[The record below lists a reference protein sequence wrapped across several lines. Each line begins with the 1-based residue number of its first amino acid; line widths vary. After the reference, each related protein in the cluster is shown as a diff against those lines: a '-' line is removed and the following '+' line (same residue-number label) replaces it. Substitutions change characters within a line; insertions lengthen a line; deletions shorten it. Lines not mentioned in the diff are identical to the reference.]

1 MTTGGEGS
9 MLTTTTLA
17 FLLLAALLAL
27 GGCGVADDRA
37 SPSRTVLLTGFEP
50 FGGRDVN
57 ESWEAVKV
65 LEGTTLRGRRVEVAR
80 LPVVYDEMAAPL
92 AAAIAKARPEVVIS
106 FGVGTEVV
114 RVETLARNGYNEIR
128 PLDNLGK
135 PPPRAQV
142 EVTGPATIP
151 TGLPAEA
158 LLAALAAADV
168 PARASDD
175 AGGYLCNEC
184 FYRLMRTRGPGA
196 DGIRARGFVHVPPA
210 GAANPRGG
218 EFDLPTIR
226 RGVKAVVEATLDHLD
241 AAAGG
246 GGGSAR

>member
-9 MLTTTTLA
+9 MLTTTFA
-17 FLLLAALLAL
+17 VLLLAALLLL
-27 GGCGVADDRA
+27 GGCGVAGDRA

-65 LEGTTLRGRRVEVAR
+65 LKGTTLRGRRVEVAR

-151 TGLPAEA
+151 TGLPTEA

-175 AGGYLCNEC
+175 AGGSLCTAC
-184 FYRLMRTRGPGA
+184 FYRLLRTRGPGD
-196 DGIRARGFVHVPPA
+196 DGIRARGFVHVPPG

-218 EFDLPTIR
+218 ELDLPTIR

-246 GGGSAR
+246 GGGAAR

>member
-9 MLTTTTLA
+9 MLTTTLVV
-17 FLLLAALLAL
+17 FLLGATLAL

-50 FGGRDVN
+50 FGGRSVN

-65 LEGTTLRGRRVEVAR
+65 LEGATLRGRRVEVAR

-92 AAAIAKARPEVVIS
+92 AAAIARTRPEVVIS

-114 RVETLARNGYNEIR
+114 RVETLARNGYNAAR

-142 EVTGPATIP
+142 EVTGPETVA
-151 TGLPAEA
+151 TGLPSER

-168 PARASDD
+168 NS
-175 AGGYLCNEC
+175 
-184 FYRLMRTRGPGA
+184 
-196 DGIRARGFVHVPPA
+196 
-210 GAANPRGG
+210 
-218 EFDLPTIR
+218 
-226 RGVKAVVEATLDHLD
+226 
-241 AAAGG
+241 
-246 GGGSAR
+246 

>member
-1 MTTGGEGS
+1 
-9 MLTTTTLA
+9 MLTTTTFA
-17 FLLLAALLAL
+17 FLLLVACLLL

-37 SPSRTVLLTGFEP
+37 PRSRSVLLTGFEP

-65 LEGTTLRGRRVEVAR
+65 LEGTTLQGRRVEVAR

-92 AAAIAKARPEVVIS
+92 AAAIARVRPEVVIS

-114 RVETLARNGYNEIR
+114 RVETLARNAYHPTR

-142 EVTGPATIP
+142 DVTGPETIP
-151 TGLPAEA
+151 TGLPADA

-184 FYRLMRTRGPGA
+184 FYRLMRTRGPAA
-196 DGIRARGFVHVPPA
+196 DGIRARGFVHVPPE
-210 GAANPRGG
+210 GMANPRGG
-218 EFDLPTIR
+218 AFDLPTIR

-246 GGGSAR
+246 AGRAAR

>member
-1 MTTGGEGS
+1 MTSGGEGS
-9 MLTTTTLA
+9 MLTTTTFA
-17 FLLLAALLAL
+17 FLLVGAFLLL
-27 GGCGVADDRA
+27 GGCGVGGDRA

-50 FGGRDVN
+50 FGGRTVN

-65 LEGTTLRGRRVEVAR
+65 LEGITVRGRRVEVAR

-92 AAAIAKARPEVVIS
+92 AAAIARTRPEVVIS

-114 RVETLARNGYNEIR
+114 RVETLARNGYNPAR

-135 PPPRAQV
+135 PPPRAQL
-142 EVTGPATIP
+142 EVAGPETVP
-151 TGLPAEA
+151 TGLPSER

-226 RGVKAVVEATLDHLD
+226 RGVQAVVEATLDVLD

>member
-1 MTTGGEGS
+1 MRPAGKGP
-9 MLTTTTLA
+9 MLTTTLLA
-17 FLLLAALLAL
+17 FLLSGVLLSV
-27 GGCGVADDRA
+27 GGCGVADERA
-37 SPSRTVLLTGFEP
+37 SRSRTVLLTGFEP

-65 LEGTTLRGRRVEVAR
+65 LEGATLRGRRVEVAR

-114 RVETLARNGYNEIR
+114 RVETLARNGYNAIR
-128 PLDNLGK
+128 PLDNLGR

-142 EVTGPATIP
+142 DVTGPETIP
-151 TGLPAEA
+151 TGLPADA

-184 FYRLMRTRGPGA
+184 FYRLMRTRGPAA
-196 DGIRARGFVHVPPA
+196 DGIRARGFVHVPPE
-210 GAANPRGG
+210 GMANPRGG
-218 EFDLPTIR
+218 TFDLPTIR

-241 AAAGG
+241 ASGG
-246 GGGSAR
+246 GGDSLR